1 MADQVSDIGTFSLQA
16 AKAFSEKY
24 QNTTNEKQYSQS
36 FWTDLFTKVIGVP
49 DLLAAGIEFEY
60 PVISS
65 EGKTNWIDVFWSGV
79 LLIEQKSTGKN
90 LDLAEA
96 QARGYLVGLPP
107 EHRPPAII
115 LSDFSKFRI
124 IDVLMNEQIEFPL
137 SELSENLHRLELI
150 LGKQIASATRQEV
163 SADIHAVELMGNLFN
178 AFDKAGYEGHALS
191 VFLVRVLFLNFGDDT
206 RMWKRVGNGLFADY
220 ISSSAPDGSGL
231 GAQIQ
236 ELFQAL
242 NTPNEKR
249 PTTIGVNVANFPY
262 INGGVFEETLP
273 IFSFN
278 SEMRKALIETT
289 QYDWSKISPAIF
301 GAMFQTVKSKEDR
314 RSLGEHYTSEAN
326 ILKVIRPLFL
336 DDYLEKLTKSWDSPQ
351 ALKKLRKELAENN
364 YLDPAC
370 GSGNFLVVAYKRLRD
385 LELKIVARLNELEGK
400 EGQNLLEGTWGLSV
414 HLNQFFG
421 IEINEWSSQIATIA
435 MFIAD
440 HQANISMEEITGF
453 APERFPLTESAKIFH
468 DNALQVDWAK
478 ICPMNSSTF
487 IMGNP
492 PFLGSLLMS
501 DEQKTDTKLI
511 WENHKKT
518 GLVDF
523 VTNWFLKASHY
534 IDENDCV
541 AGFVSTNSIIQG
553 EQPSLLWSKLNA
565 LGISIDFAHRPFTWS
580 NEAKGKAAVHV
591 VIVGISKR
599 NLKEKKLWTYEDTNL
614 EPSMRLVGRINGY
627 LIDAEN
633 TIVETRMKP
642 LSSEMPSMYFGS
654 MPRDN
659 GHLSKISAD
668 EADEIKRVDPI
679 ASRYLRKLIGA
690 EELINGGI
698 RYCLWLENATP
709 QDLNSSSVIKSRVRA
724 VQEMRSTSKAKS
736 TRDAAKYSHLFVQ
749 RAQPKKDYIAI
760 PLHSSEGRKYI
771 PFAWISKDVIATNA
785 LGTIPE
791 ATLSLFAILNS
802 AIFNLWAATISGRLE
817 SRIRISAEITYNNF
831 PIRDLTGE
839 EKVEL
844 EKSANGIINA
854 RNNHL
859 ESTLGDLYGQ
869 TSMPLDLTKAHEQ
882 NDKVVLKVFG
892 LKSNS
897 STDEMLERLF
907 GLYKELSSNNAKLE
921 F

>member
-1 MADQVSDIGTFSLQA
+1 MADQPSEISSFSLQA

-24 QNTTNEKQYSQS
+24 ANTTNEKQYSQS

-60 PVISS
+60 PVISA

-90 LDLAEA
+90 LDLAET

-178 AFDKAGYEGHALS
+178 TFDKAGYEGHALS

-206 RMWKRVGNGLFADY
+206 RMWKRIGNGLFSDY
-220 ISSSAPDGSGL
+220 IANSAPDGSGL

-236 ELFQAL
+236 ELFQVL

-249 PTTIGVNVANFPY
+249 PTTTGDNLTNFPY

-351 ALKKLRKELAENN
+351 SLKKLRKELAENN

-370 GSGNFLVVAYKRLRD
+370 GSGNFLVVAYRRLRD

-414 HLNQFFG
+414 HLNQFHG
-421 IEINEWSSQIATIA
+421 IEINEWSSQIATVA

-440 HQANISMEEITGF
+440 HQANISMEELTGF
-453 APERFPLTESAKIFH
+453 APERFPLRESAKVVH
-468 DNALQVDWAK
+468 ANALQVDWK
-478 ICPMNSSTF
+478 TVCPATDSTF
-487 IMGNP
+487 VMGNP
-492 PFLGSLLMS
+492 PFLGVRLRTP
-501 DEQKTDTKLI
+501 EQKEDQARI
-511 WENHKKT
+511 WNNSK
-518 GLVDF
+518 GSGVIDF
-523 VTNWFLKASHY
+523 VANWFVLASRYIEGTKAR
-534 IDENDCV
+534 V
-541 AGFVSTNSIIQG
+541 GLVSTNSITQG
-553 EQPSLLWSKLNA
+553 DQASTLWTELEKQSVE
-565 LGISIDFAHRPFTWS
+565 IIFAHRSFAWT
-580 NEAKGKAAVHV
+580 NESKGKAAVHC
-591 VIVGISKR
+591 VIVGLSNENNSK
-599 NLKEKKLWTYEDTNL
+599 KKPLWIYEDPKG
-614 EPSMRLVGRINGY
+614 EPEIHQASNINGY
-627 LIDAEN
+627 LLDAPN
-633 TIVETRMKP
+633 IVVSAKRKPIAKLMPPMLAGNEPRDGGYLSNISASEAESIRESDPVAAKYLKP
-642 LSSEMPSMYFGS
+642 LIGS
-654 MPRDN
+654 DELLN
-659 GHLSKISAD
+659 GAN
-668 EADEIKRVDPI
+668 
-679 ASRYLRKLIGA
+679 SRF
-690 EELINGGI
+690 
-698 RYCLWLENATP
+698 CLWLVDASPTE
-709 QDLNSSSVIKSRVRA
+709 IKESPILKSK
-724 VQEMRSTSKAKS
+724 VQEVYNERKDAKGHKGAAANKPALFKAI
-736 TRDAAKYSHLFVQ
+736 T
-749 RAQPKKDYIAI
+749 QPKSSFIGVPSVSSEKRNYIPINFLEPDQIISNAMFAI
-760 PLHSSEGRKYI
+760 PTNERWVFGLIENKVFTAWVRVVSS
-771 PFAWISKDVIATNA
+771 
-785 LGTIPE
+785 
-791 ATLSLFAILNS
+791 
-802 AIFNLWAATISGRLE
+802 RLE
-817 SRIRISAEITYNNF
+817 SRYQISSTAVYNTMPF
-831 PIRDLTGE
+831 PELSKE
-839 EKVEL
+839 QSEKVSQLAEKVL
-844 EKSANGIINA
+844 EVREKFSEN
-854 RNNHL
+854 
-859 ESTLGDLYGQ
+859 SLGDLYDPLL
-869 TSMPLDLTKAHEQ
+869 MPIELVKAQESLDKYILQ
-882 NDKVVLKVFG
+882 IYG
-892 LKSNS
+892 LKQNA
-897 STDEMLERLF
+897 TDEEILAELF
-907 GLYKELSSNNAKLE
+907 RRYQELTDDKLI
-921 F
+921 